1 MQSATAQY
9 GTHAGDPA
17 QPVQHSVM
25 TAISLGRFLRGVA
38 IPSDFGSIFTTAVDM
53 PRIMTQS
60 EPRPHSEIGANF
72 RGLSPGASPRL
83 SASSVFSG
91 VDFPRSPQRSSLR
104 VSAPPRQI
112 RGFVGSTSAGLGSE
126 PSVQQLETERDVRL
140 IELGNRTSR
149 SEEHTSELQS

>member
-1 MQSATAQY
+1 MQSSTGQYATQ
-9 GTHAGDPA
+9 AGDPA

-38 IPSDFGSIFTTAVDM
+38 IPSAFGSIFTTAVDM

-112 RGFVGSTSAGLGSE
+112 HPLFGSGFAGLGNSF
-126 PSVQQLETERDVRL
+126 SVLQLETQRDV
-140 IELGNRTSR
+140 
-149 SEEHTSELQS
+149 